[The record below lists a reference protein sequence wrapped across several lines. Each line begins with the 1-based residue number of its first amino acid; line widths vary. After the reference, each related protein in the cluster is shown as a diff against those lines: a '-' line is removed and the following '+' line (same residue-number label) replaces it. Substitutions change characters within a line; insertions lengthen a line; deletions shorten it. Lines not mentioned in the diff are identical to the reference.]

1 MLEEFTQKHNIQP
14 LLQKTIHFSC
24 LSSQYG
30 IWSINNHL
38 NDLLVSFAELINDL
52 NIKRSVIEDT
62 SINQSISIIVSMGS
76 VYKLLIEDL
85 RNFMVCDINFYLI
98 FKQTFAPNEK
108 VNLNELES
116 SIELLNNIMIIKR
129 QMNEPTKTAKEIL
142 IPLLQV
148 DERFEIKLK

>member
-1 MLEEFTQKHNIQP
+1 
-14 LLQKTIHFSC
+14 
-24 LSSQYG
+24 
-30 IWSINNHL
+30 
-38 NDLLVSFAELINDL
+38 
-52 NIKRSVIEDT
+52 
-62 SINQSISIIVSMGS
+62 MGS